1 MRRIPEL
8 DALRGLSALLI
19 VALHLGLGPTCPAFA
34 RAVDL
39 FFVLSGYL
47 ITATIL
53 EHRAAPRFLRNF
65 YARRALRIWPIY
77 YLALLGFAFL
87 INPIRDRPHRLD
99 GLWAHLT
106 YTQNL
111 PYYWGD
117 RIPPF
122 SPWFRHT
129 WTLAIEEQFY
139 LLWPLLAMRAGR
151 RWLAVAAL
159 ALIAGPIA
167 ARTQWPPWL
176 LLTRCDGFAFGA
188 LLAIVPAGSFA
199 RHRGRW
205 SSAFAL
211 LGIAA
216 SAAIVSGD
224 AISAAL
230 VSRWPILGGP
240 LGYSVSETA
249 YNALCGAIV
258 GLTLSQAGRPALR
271 PLRFPA
277 LCYVGT
283 ISYGLYLYHIPLFG
297 LISADHYEVA
307 CTDSMTLDLAKLLA
321 SFALAIAS
329 WELLEKPILRLKHR
343 YAYASA
349 AKRPASAAGVAAHPP
364 SVARG
369 PHAAAS
375 EVVEIARE
383 A

>member
-53 EHRAAPRFLRNF
+53 EHRGPPASSGTSTP
-65 YARRALRIWPIY
+65 RRALRIWPIY
-77 YLALLGFAFL
+77 YLALLGFAFVV
-87 INPIRDRPHRLD
+87 NPIRRRPHRLD

-176 LLTRCDGFAFGA
+176 LLTRSDGFAFGA

-199 RHRGRW
+199 RIGSAGPRCSPCSGSRQRLPSSRARRSVPPSCPGGRSW
-205 SSAFAL
+205 A
-211 LGIAA
+211 AA
-216 SAAIVSGD
+216 SATASPRRPTTP
-224 AISAAL
+224 SAA
-230 VSRWPILGGP
+230 
-240 LGYSVSETA
+240 
-249 YNALCGAIV
+249 
-258 GLTLSQAGRPALR
+258 RP
-271 PLRFPA
+271 
-277 LCYVGT
+277 
-283 ISYGLYLYHIPLFG
+283 
-297 LISADHYEVA
+297 SA
-307 CTDSMTLDLAKLLA
+307 
-321 SFALAIAS
+321 
-329 WELLEKPILRLKHR
+329 
-343 YAYASA
+343 
-349 AKRPASAAGVAAHPP
+349 
-364 SVARG
+364 
-369 PHAAAS
+369 
-375 EVVEIARE
+375 
-383 A
+383 